1 MTSAVAV
8 ARQADFPL
16 NFPAKIGAACQ
27 ERELLAVSEEG
38 VCP

>member
-16 NFPAKIGAACQ
+16 NFPAKIGADRQ
-27 ERELLAVSEEG
+27 ERELLAGDEG